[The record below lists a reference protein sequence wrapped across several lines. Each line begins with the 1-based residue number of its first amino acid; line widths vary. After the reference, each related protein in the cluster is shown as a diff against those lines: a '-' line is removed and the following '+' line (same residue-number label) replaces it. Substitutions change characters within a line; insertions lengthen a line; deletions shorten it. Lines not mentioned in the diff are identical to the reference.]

1 MVDFRLIL
9 HIYPFGNLVIIRPD
23 ESIISSLLGRLETHS
38 TISHF
43 SELLNSY
50 RTMLNIR
57 LRRLLNM
64 ADVMA
69 MLSQMRSASGDMDTI
84 GLPDHVILEFA
95 SLDDKLVQAVQEA
108 AEKQSQYSS
117 EHLMMSEEE
126 LVTILQD
133 DYVNFYAPAT
143 VNPYVAIAGRGPW
156 IVTSHGAVL
165 HDNGGYGML
174 GGGHGPSEIISA
186 MSENHVMANV
196 MTPSFSQAR
205 MAAALK
211 KELGHTR
218 GSCPFSKF
226 ICMNSGSE
234 SMTVAM
240 RICDINTKKMT
251 DQGGRH
257 EGKPVMLMAI
267 ERAFHG
273 RTDRPA
279 QISHS
284 CKASYDKNL
293 KTFAERDNL
302 ILVPSNN
309 VEALQAAFAH
319 ADENGYFIESM
330 SIEPVQG
337 EGNPGQCIER
347 DFYDE
352 ARRLTNEHGSM
363 LIVDSIQAGIRG
375 QGTLSVVDYEG
386 FQDAEAP
393 DLETWSKALN
403 AGQYPLSVLGLNE
416 RAAELYVVGIYGNTM
431 TTNPRAL
438 ETAVAVLETIT
449 PELRKNIRDRGDE
462 FVDKLNALAEE
473 LPGTIIKVQGTG
485 LLISAELEP
494 SILTVVGFDEVEVW
508 CRKHGLGVIH
518 GGVNALRYTPHF
530 NITSE
535 EVDLVIDITRQSI
548 KHFTQ

>member
-1 MVDFRLIL
+1 
-9 HIYPFGNLVIIRPD
+9 
-23 ESIISSLLGRLETHS
+23 
-38 TISHF
+38 
-43 SELLNSY
+43 
-50 RTMLNIR
+50 
-57 LRRLLNM
+57 M

-69 MLSQMRSASGDMDTI
+69 LLEQMRNASGAPETV
-84 GLPDHVILEFA
+84 GLPDDVISRFVEIDNTLTQAIEEA
-95 SLDDKLVQAVQEA
+95 SV
-108 AEKQSQYSS
+108 KQKQLSDTD
-117 EHLMMSEEE
+117 LMMNESE
-126 LVTILQD
+126 LVEKLQHD
-133 DYVNFYAPAT
+133 FVNFYAPAT

-174 GGGHGPSEIISA
+174 GGGHGPSEIISV

-205 MAAALK
+205 MAAALR

-240 RICDINTKKMT
+240 RICDVNSKIMT
-251 DQGGRH
+251 GAGGRH
-257 EGKPVMLMAI
+257 EGKPVKLLAI

-284 CKASYDKNL
+284 CKGTYDKNL
-293 KTFAERDNL
+293 KTFSERDNL
-302 ILVPSNN
+302 ILVPSNDVN
-309 VEALQAAFAH
+309 ALRDAFSDA
-319 ADENGYFIESM
+319 EEKGYFIESM

-352 ARRLTNEHGSM
+352 ARKLTKENGSM
-363 LIVDSIQAGIRG
+363 LIIDSIQAGIRG

-403 AGQYPLSVLGLNE
+403 AGQYPLSVLGLND

-449 PELRKNIRDRGDE
+449 PELRQNIRERGIE
-462 FVDKLNALAEE
+462 FVEKLNALSEE
-473 LPGTIIKVQGTG
+473 LPGTITKVQGTG

-508 CRKHGLGVIH
+508 CRKNGLGVIH
-518 GGVNALRYTPHF
+518 GGMNALRYTPHF
-530 NITSE
+530 KITSE
-535 EVDLVIDITRQSI
+535 EVDLVIDITRQAI
-548 KHFTQ
+548 KAFTE

>member
-1 MVDFRLIL
+1 
-9 HIYPFGNLVIIRPD
+9 
-23 ESIISSLLGRLETHS
+23 
-38 TISHF
+38 
-43 SELLNSY
+43 
-50 RTMLNIR
+50 
-57 LRRLLNM
+57 M

-69 MLSQMRSASGDMDTI
+69 LLEQMRNASGAPETV
-84 GLPDHVILEFA
+84 GLPDDVIARFVERDNTLAQAIEEA
-95 SLDDKLVQAVQEA
+95 SV
-108 AEKQSQYSS
+108 KQKQLSDTD
-117 EHLMMSEEE
+117 LMMNESE
-126 LVTILQD
+126 LVEKLQND
-133 DYVNFYAPAT
+133 FVNFYAPAT

-174 GGGHGPSEIISA
+174 GGGHGPSEIISV

-205 MAAALK
+205 MAAALR

-240 RICDINTKKMT
+240 RICDVNSKIMT
-251 DQGGRH
+251 GAGGRH
-257 EGKPVMLMAI
+257 EGKPVKLLAI

-284 CKASYDKNL
+284 CKGTYDKNL
-293 KTFAERDNL
+293 KTFSERDNL
-302 ILVPSNN
+302 ILVPSNDVN
-309 VEALQAAFAH
+309 ALRDAFSDA
-319 ADENGYFIESM
+319 EEKGYFIESM

-337 EGNPGQCIER
+337 EGNPGQCIDRE
-347 DFYDE
+347 FYDE
-352 ARRLTNEHGSM
+352 ARKLTKENDSM
-363 LIVDSIQAGIRG
+363 LIIDSIQAGIRG

-449 PELRKNIRDRGDE
+449 PELRQNIRERGIE
-462 FVDKLNALAEE
+462 FVEKLNALSEE
-473 LPGTIIKVQGTG
+473 LPGTITKVQGTG

-508 CRKHGLGVIH
+508 CRKNGLGVIH
-518 GGVNALRYTPHF
+518 GGMNALRYTPHF
-530 NITSE
+530 KITSE
-535 EVDLVIDITRQSI
+535 EVDLVIDITRQAI
-548 KHFTQ
+548 KAFTE

>member
-1 MVDFRLIL
+1 
-9 HIYPFGNLVIIRPD
+9 
-23 ESIISSLLGRLETHS
+23 
-38 TISHF
+38 
-43 SELLNSY
+43 
-50 RTMLNIR
+50 
-57 LRRLLNM
+57 
-64 ADVMA
+64 
-69 MLSQMRSASGDMDTI
+69 MRGASGEAETI
-84 GLPDHVILEFA
+84 GLPDNVILDFSSRDNTLIQAITEA
-95 SLDDKLVQAVQEA
+95 SDKQKQLPSNDLMKNESDLV
-108 AEKQSQYSS
+108 K
-117 EHLMMSEEE
+117 H
-126 LVTILQD
+126 LQD

-205 MAAALK
+205 MAAALR

-240 RICDINTKKMT
+240 RICDINTKRMT
-251 DQGGRH
+251 DTGARH
-257 EGKPVMLMAI
+257 EGKKVMLLAI

-293 KTFAERDNL
+293 KTFSERDNL

-309 VEALQAAFAH
+309 VEALNAAFAE
-319 ADENGYFIESM
+319 AEKKGYFIESM

-416 RAAELYVVGIYGNTM
+416 RAADMYVVGIYGNTM

-449 PELRKNIRDRGDE
+449 PELRQNIRDRGAE
-462 FVDKLNALAEE
+462 FVTKLNALSEE

-518 GGVNALRYTPHF
+518 GGINALRYTPHF

-535 EVDLVIDITRQSI
+535 EVDLVIDITRQAIIQYS
-548 KHFTQ
+548 Q

>member
-1 MVDFRLIL
+1 MSDVIAILDKMRASSGHADTVGLSNDVILDFVSRDKKLIQA
-9 HIYPFGNLVIIRPD
+9 V
-23 ESIISSLLGRLETHS
+23 EEAETKQKEFS
-38 TISHF
+38 
-43 SELLNSY
+43 SELLMMNES
-50 RTMLNIR
+50 
-57 LRRLLNM
+57 
-64 ADVMA
+64 D
-69 MLSQMRSASGDMDTI
+69 
-84 GLPDHVILEFA
+84 
-95 SLDDKLVQAVQEA
+95 LVSHLQE
-108 AEKQSQYSS
+108 
-117 EHLMMSEEE
+117 
-126 LVTILQD
+126 D
-133 DYVNFYAPAT
+133 FVNFYAPAT
-143 VNPYVAIAGRGPW
+143 INPYVALAARGPW
-156 IVTSHGAVL
+156 IVTSHGAVV

-174 GGGHGPSEIISA
+174 GGGHGPEDIIDA
-186 MSENHVMANV
+186 MSQNHVMANV
-196 MTPSFSQAR
+196 MTASISHAR
-205 MAAALK
+205 LASALK

-240 RICDINTKKMT
+240 RICDVNSKKMT
-251 DQGGRH
+251 GLGGRH
-257 EGKPVMLMAI
+257 EGKPVKLLAI

-284 CKASYDKNL
+284 CMGKYDKVL

-309 VEALQAAFAH
+309 ISALQAAFAD
-319 ADENGYFIESM
+319 AEQKGYFIESM

-337 EGNPGQCIER
+337 EGNPGQCIDR

-375 QGTLSVVDYEG
+375 QGTLSLIDYEG

-403 AGQYPLSVLGLNE
+403 AGQYPLSVLGLND

-438 ETAVAVLETIT
+438 ETAVAVLEKIT
-449 PELRKNIRDRGDE
+449 PELRQNIRERGVE
-462 FVDKLNALAEE
+462 FVDKLKVLAEE
-473 LPGTIIKVQGTG
+473 IPGVITKVQGTG
-485 LLISAELEP
+485 LLLSAELDPEKMK
-494 SILTVVGFDEVEVW
+494 VVGFDDVEVW

-518 GGVNALRYTPHF
+518 GGINALRYTPHF
-530 NITSE
+530 NITTE
-535 EVDLVIDITRQSI
+535 EVDLVIEITRRAIS
-548 KHFTQ
+548 HFSQ

>member
-1 MVDFRLIL
+1 
-9 HIYPFGNLVIIRPD
+9 
-23 ESIISSLLGRLETHS
+23 
-38 TISHF
+38 
-43 SELLNSY
+43 
-50 RTMLNIR
+50 
-57 LRRLLNM
+57 M

-69 MLSQMRSASGDMDTI
+69 LLEQMRNASGTPETV
-84 GLPDHVILEFA
+84 GLPDDVIARFVQSDNTLTQAIEEA
-95 SLDDKLVQAVQEA
+95 SV
-108 AEKQSQYSS
+108 KQKQLSD
-117 EHLMMSEEE
+117 EDLMMNESE
-126 LVTILQD
+126 LVERLQND
-133 DYVNFYAPAT
+133 FVNFYAPAT

-174 GGGHGPSEIISA
+174 GGGHGPSEIISV

-205 MAAALK
+205 MAAALR
-211 KELGHTR
+211 KELGHSR

-240 RICDINTKKMT
+240 RICDVNSKIMT
-251 DQGGRH
+251 GAGGRH
-257 EGKPVMLMAI
+257 EGKPVKLLAI

-284 CKASYDKNL
+284 CKGTYDKNL
-293 KTFAERDNL
+293 KTFSERDNL
-302 ILVPSNN
+302 ILVPSNDVN
-309 VEALQAAFAH
+309 ALRDAFSDA
-319 ADENGYFIESM
+319 EEKGYFIESM

-352 ARRLTNEHGSM
+352 ARKLTKENGSM
-363 LIVDSIQAGIRG
+363 LIIDSIQAGIRG

-449 PELRKNIRDRGDE
+449 PELRQNIRERGVE
-462 FVDKLNALAEE
+462 FVEKLNALSEE
-473 LPGTIIKVQGTG
+473 LPGTITKVQGTG

-508 CRKHGLGVIH
+508 CRKNGLGVIH
-518 GGVNALRYTPHF
+518 GGMNALRYTPHF
-530 NITSE
+530 KITSE
-535 EVDLVIDITRQSI
+535 EVDLVIDITRQAI
-548 KHFTQ
+548 KAFTE